1 MRFDINLA
9 TRHYIN
15 TGQLNLIIVVALLLL
30 IGACGSTLFTI
41 TAASSEIS
49 RLDAELG
56 GQASKEG
63 VGKAVPAQEYQAML
77 SKIKSANSII
87 TRKSYDWLALL
98 DRLEGVVPDGVAL
111 SSVEPDPKG
120 VDLKIAGAALNFA
133 TLRRFVEQLE
143 SSTAFTD
150 VYLVSHAENKV
161 SETQK
166 GILFSITCKVAS
178 K

>member
-9 TRHYIN
+9 TRRYVN
-15 TGQLNLIIVVALLLL
+15 TGQLNLIIVVALVLL
-30 IGACGSTLFTI
+30 IGACGSILYTI
-41 TAASSEIS
+41 TAASSEIR

-56 GQASKEG
+56 GQVNKEG
-63 VGKAVPAQEYQAML
+63 MGKAVPAQEYQAL
-77 SKIKSANSII
+77 LGKIKFANSII

-98 DRLEGVVPDGVAL
+98 NRLEEVVPDGIAL
-111 SSVEPDPKG
+111 TSVDPDPKG
-120 VDLKIAGAALNFA
+120 VDLKVTGAALNFN
-133 TLRRFVEQLE
+133 TLRRFMEQLE

-150 VYLVSHAENKV
+150 VFLVSHAENKV

-166 GILFSITCKVAS
+166 GIVFSITCKVAS